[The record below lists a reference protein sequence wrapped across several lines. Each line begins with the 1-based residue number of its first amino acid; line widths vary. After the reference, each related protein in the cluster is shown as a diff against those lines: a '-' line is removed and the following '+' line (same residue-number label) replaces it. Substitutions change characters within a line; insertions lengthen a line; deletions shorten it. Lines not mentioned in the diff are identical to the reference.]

1 MTGTCTAFRNADRIA
16 RGTRREL
23 TATLRGHE
31 AGVLVFDD
39 ETGKVVDLDWR
50 EAEAP
55 AEPPPPAR
63 KRGRPKLGVTAREVT
78 LLPRHW
84 DWLSRQP
91 GGASQALRRLV
102 DEARKVDGA
111 RTLRRAAQ
119 ERAYRFLS
127 AMAGDFPG
135 FEQASRLLFADDL
148 EGFSQTIAEWP
159 ADVRD
164 YVTALLQPPEGDTP

>member
-1 MTGTCTAFRNADRIA
+1 MTDLCTAFLDGKRIA

-23 TATLRGHE
+23 VATLRGHQ

-50 EAEAP
+50 ESEAP
-55 AEPPPPAR
+55 AAAPAR

-84 DWLSRQP
+84 DWLNRQP

-102 DEARKVDGA
+102 DAARKAEDGRA
-111 RTLRRAAQ
+111 SRRVAQ
-119 ERAYRFLS
+119 ERAYRFMS

-135 FEQASRLLFADDL
+135 FEQASRLLFADDP
-148 EGFSQTIAEWP
+148 EGLAQTIAPWP
-159 ADVRD
+159 ADVRE
-164 YVTALLQPPEGDTP
+164 YVMALLHSSEGDTP